1 MGRRNNRT
9 QEGGTQGQDP
19 QGSWNRK
26 HVQEQTVD
34 ASRIDERMQANK
46 SEKHQIAWGNLWP
59 SGNGT
64 TVRNLLCA
72 PESNIEES

>member
-26 HVQEQTVD
+26 HAQEQTVD
-34 ASRIDERMQANK
+34 ASRIDDRIQANK
-46 SEKHQIAWGNLWP
+46 FEKHQIAWGKFFAIRNE
-59 SGNGT
+59 T

-72 PESNIEES
+72 PETNIEES

>member
-1 MGRRNNRT
+1 M
-9 QEGGTQGQDP
+9 QGQDP

-34 ASRIDERMQANK
+34 ASGIDERIQANK
-46 SEKHQIAWGNLWP
+46 FEKHQITWGKFVAIRNE
-59 SGNGT
+59 T

-72 PESNIEES
+72 PETNIEES